1 MNAIVARK
9 LIVERSKTKV
19 SFSLE
24 SSFNML
30 RDNLSKL
37 FRGAKPFRQTQQQ
50 LTILTSIYKNDWA
63 FEEACLKKT
72 S

>member
-1 MNAIVARK
+1 MP
-9 LIVERSKTKV
+9 
-19 SFSLE
+19 
-24 SSFNML
+24 
-30 RDNLSKL
+30 RDNLSKP

-63 FEEACLKKT
+63 FLEARLNKN